1 MCLESVDHEI
11 TVRVIDIGW
20 ALQGVKMHPA
30 RGGNWKMVEVGLRQS
45 ESIIDAESY
54 CTSLFM
60 PSSRNS
66 LQKDEDGEEV
76 QQIA

>member
-1 MCLESVDHEI
+1 MTL
-11 TVRVIDIGW
+11 RVIDIGW

-54 CTSLFM
+54 CTGPLM
-60 PSSRNS
+60 ASSRNS
-66 LQKDEDGEEV
+66 LQQGENGEEV